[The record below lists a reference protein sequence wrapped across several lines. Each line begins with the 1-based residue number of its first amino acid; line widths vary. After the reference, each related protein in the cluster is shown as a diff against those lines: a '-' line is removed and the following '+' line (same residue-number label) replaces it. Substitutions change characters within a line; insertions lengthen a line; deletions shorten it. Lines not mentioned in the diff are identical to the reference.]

1 MRMSRNFV
9 KFSKTKKPLKQI
21 RRGSTRNNKK
31 TKQEERAV
39 ENVRINGAR
48 AENIAGKD
56 KFLKLF
62 EIVKTLKIVQFLMW

>member
-1 MRMSRNFV
+1 MSRNFV